1 MHPAVAPPSAVKPRE
16 YGYPRTVIDGVR
28 GLARAAVLHLPEAS
42 AHAESQLTQRGYRAP
57 VRGATWPQRGARRL
71 SRPRVRS
78 RLAAS
83 LAWWMWRHLC
93 GLRRRPPGCT
103 VALGDPADQGTG
115 GFLQDLLP
123 GSRSP
128 RAARASRR
136 RDDRLAM
143 LISRHDSG
151 IDIGSARDGWC
162 VAQRLGHLS
171 HHRRRCPLGHTL
183 RDGRIG
189 IGSNSDGRVLCRAT
203 ATGEPANPDVLVIAF
218 VRAPPRAAVPRR
230 EVRPR
235 RVADRA
241 LPG

>member
-57 VRGATWPQRGARRL
+57 IRGATWPQRGARRL

-151 IDIGSARDGWC
+151 IDIGSARDGLVCCPTPRPPLSSPPPLPAWSH
-162 VAQRLGHLS
+162 AARWPGRHRLQFRRTCTLS
-171 HHRRRCPLGHTL
+171 
-183 RDGRIG
+183 RDG
-189 IGSNSDGRVLCRAT
+189 NGRTGQSGRA
-203 ATGEPANPDVLVIAF
+203 GYS
-218 VRAPPRAAVPRR
+218 
-230 EVRPR
+230 VRPR
-235 RVADRA
+235 TTSGRCAKARGQA
-241 LPG
+241 SSSRG